1 MTLEYQISLKDENKT
16 IKDILKNKLNI
27 SNRLITKLK
36 LNQKIFIDNK
46 VAMINEVPDISSK
59 IIVDI
64 DFVEEDNTVPQEG
77 NIDILYEDEYFLAV
91 NKPANMVVHPC
102 SYHPDHTLAN
112 YVKYYL
118 GNNRKVRPINRIDNG
133 TSGIVLFAKN
143 EYIQEAFKNLNE
155 KPLKE
160 YLAIVYG
167 VFNEKK
173 GTISYPIA
181 RKANSIIEREV
192 NVEAGQ
198 EAITHYKVIAEGEIE
213 GEKISLLK
221 VLIDT
226 GRTHQIRVH
235 MSYLGHPLVGDTLYN
250 NFQIDTYLKV
260 LDRQALHAY
269 KLQFKHPI
277 TNKIIKIVAEA
288 PVDLCN
294 IVKECIDTSGHNVI

>member
-1 MTLEYQISLKDENKT
+1 MTLEYQISSEDENKT
-16 IKDILKNKLNI
+16 VKDILKNKLNI

-36 LNQKIFIDNK
+36 LNHKIFVDDK
-46 VAMINEVPDISSK
+46 VAMINEIPDIGSK

-64 DFVEEDNTVPQEG
+64 DFIEEDNTVPQEG

-102 SYHPDHTLAN
+102 SYHPDYTLAN

-118 GNNRKVRPINRIDNG
+118 GNNRKIRPINRIDNG

-143 EYIQEAFKNLNE
+143 EYIQEAFKNLKE

-167 VFNEKK
+167 VFNEKE

-250 NFQIDTYLKV
+250 IMDNNTYKK
-260 LDRQALHAY
+260 LDRQALHAH
-269 KLQFKHPI
+269 KLQFKHLI
-277 TNKIIKIVAEA
+277 TSETIEIVASIPA
-288 PVDLCN
+288 DLSN
-294 IVKECIDTSGHNVI
+294 IINECIDTGGHNMI